1 MSELWKRWEGQ
12 VIDHKYQL
20 REFRGSTDHS
30 SVFGAEYRTPE
41 IRRAAIKFLAADLPH
56 ADQVLEDW
64 KRAQK
69 LNHEG
74 LLTIYS
80 VGRCRI
86 EDMDLIYAAMEY
98 ADENLA
104 EILPH
109 RALTGEEAKEMLA
122 AVVEVLVFLHV
133 NRLAHGHIKPSNIL
147 AIGDRLKLSSDT
159 IEPISEPREMRR
171 KRDVYDA
178 PEIPAAALT
187 PAADIWSLGVT
198 LVEALTQQPAFLPFN
213 ESAEPILVPAIREPF
228 REIATNAL
236 RRDPNA
242 RWTSLDIASK
252 LDPRAAEELKAALA
266 AAEAKS
272 TPVATA
278 STMPAAASVPT
289 AVAGAFVRAPAASAA
304 SASASAASPSVP
316 QSAPATPPVSPLA
329 VPLSKEPPIPL
340 GKQPTVKTV
349 AARPPM
355 PPPPITRPEKKPSS
369 AIVLPNYVVPL
380 LAAVLIVVAFFTLP
394 KILRRETRLP
404 SNPSAPSSA
413 AAPTATQV
421 PAAPPVSSA
430 PSEPTKTAPD
440 ISANSGTTANAAP
453 PSSETAPTTG
463 ASSPA
468 VLRDS
473 QANRA
478 PRRASGSPDKGEVLD
493 QVIPR
498 PGSEALASIDGTVR
512 VVVRVHVDA
521 AGNVSQATLEKPG
534 PSKYFAQKSLEAA
547 RGWVFL
553 SPGVDGHSQDSEWLI
568 RFDFTRSGA
577 NAYPKQVSP

>member
-30 SVFGAEYRTPE
+30 AVFAAEYRTPE
-41 IRRAAIKFLAADLPH
+41 IRKTAVKFLAADLPH

-74 LLTIYS
+74 LLTIFS

-109 RALTGEEAKEMLA
+109 RALTGDEAKETLA

-133 NRLAHGHIKPSNIL
+133 NKLTHGHIKPSNIL
-147 AIGDRLKLSSDT
+147 AVGNRLKLSSDT

-171 KRDVYDA
+171 KRDSYDA
-178 PEIPAAALT
+178 PEIPAAAFT
-187 PAADIWSLGVT
+187 PAADVWSLGVT

-213 ESAEPILVPAIREPF
+213 ESAEPVLAPAIREPF
-228 REIATNAL
+228 REIASKAL
-236 RRDPNA
+236 RRDPQA

-252 LDPRAAEELKAALA
+252 LNPQAAEELKAALA

-272 TPVATA
+272 APVATA
-278 STMPAAASVPT
+278 STMPATASVSI
-289 AVAGAFVRAPAASAA
+289 AVAGASVATPAAPAASA
-304 SASASAASPSVP
+304 SAYAANPSVP
-316 QSAPATPPVSPLA
+316 QSASATPPVSPLA

-355 PPPPITRPEKKPSS
+355 PPPPVTRPEKKPSS

-380 LAAVLIVVAFFTLP
+380 LAAVLIVVAFIALP

-404 SNPSAPSSA
+404 AKPPSQSSA
-413 AAPTATQV
+413 AV
-421 PAAPPVSSA
+421 PAAAQNSAATPANSA
-430 PSEPTKTAPD
+430 PSEPAKTAPD
-440 ISANSGTTANAAP
+440 TSANSSTTASATP
-453 PSSETAPTTG
+453 PSSETDPTSGAP
-463 ASSPA
+463 SSA

-478 PRRASGSPDKGEVLD
+478 PHRVSGSPDKGEVLD

-498 PGSEALASIDGTVR
+498 PGSAALASIDGTVR

-521 AGNVSQATLEKPG
+521 AGNVSQARLENPG